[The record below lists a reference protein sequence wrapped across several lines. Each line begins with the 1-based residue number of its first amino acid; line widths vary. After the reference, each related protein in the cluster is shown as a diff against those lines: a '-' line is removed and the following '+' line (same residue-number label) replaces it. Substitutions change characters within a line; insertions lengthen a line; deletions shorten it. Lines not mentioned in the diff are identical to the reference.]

1 MITLQ
6 SKEKNDYI
14 SSMRALGVNRD
25 FQNRKIPGQY
35 DVKSVGLNFRLNEIS
50 STLGIVQMSKINKIL
65 KIREA
70 NFNYLYKK
78 LKEISEI
85 SLFNYNDKECT
96 NSYYCLSIMLP
107 KDTSR
112 LKLISYLNA
121 KNIQTS
127 IYYPSIIPNFTYYKK
142 KYKININKFYNSH
155 KISTRSIALPVGPH
169 LNIKN
174 MHFIY
179 KTIKEYFK

>member
-65 KIREA
+65 KIE
-70 NFNYLYKK
+70 KQ
-78 LKEISEI
+78 I
-85 SLFNYNDKECT
+85 
-96 NSYYCLSIMLP
+96 
-107 KDTSR
+107 
-112 LKLISYLNA
+112 LI
-121 KNIQTS
+121 I
-127 IYYPSIIPNFTYYKK
+127 F
-142 KYKININKFYNSH
+142 
-155 KISTRSIALPVGPH
+155 
-169 LNIKN
+169 IKS
-174 MHFIY
+174 
-179 KTIKEYFK
+179 